1 MSAPPFQLDPSSAE
15 PLYRQLMAQIKRFIA
30 SGVLKPGNE
39 LPSVRDL
46 AQSFA
51 INPMTISKAYSLLEA
66 EGVLSHPRGARMQV
80 ADIAGRHLSQTGRL
94 RLLRPAL
101 ETLLRQA
108 RELGLARGEIEAALK
123 HILDQSPLADT
134 VNNPEEKL

>member
-66 EGVLSHPRGARMQV
+66 EGVLSRPRGARMQV

>member
-1 MSAPPFQLDPSSAE
+1 MPAPPFQLDPSSTE
-15 PLYRQLMAQIKRFIA
+15 PLYRQLMAQVRRFVA
-30 SGVLKPGNE
+30 AGVLQPGTE

-66 EGVLSHPRGARMQV
+66 EGVLSRPRGARMQV
-80 ADIAGRHLSQTGRL
+80 AEIVGAHLSQAERL

-101 ETLLRQA
+101 EIVLRQA
-108 RELGLARGEIEAALK
+108 HELGLARSEIEAALK
-123 HILDQSPLADT
+123 NVLDEL
-134 VNNPEEKL
+134 EEKL

>member
-1 MSAPPFQLDPSSAE
+1 MPAPPFQLDPSSAE
-15 PLYRQLMAQIKRFIA
+15 PLYRQLMAQVRRFVA
-30 SGVLKPGNE
+30 AGVLKPGTE

-66 EGVLSHPRGARMQV
+66 EGVLSRPRGARMQV
-80 ADIAGRHLSQTGRL
+80 AEISGAHLSQAERL

-101 ETLLRQA
+101 EIVLRQA
-108 RELGLARGEIEAALK
+108 NELGLTRSEIEAALK
-123 HILDQSPLADT
+123 NIFDES
-134 VNNPEEKL
+134 EEKL